1 MFRVTVSG
9 PREQEAS
16 FFTVVVWRDQAEHVA
31 ESLSKGSRI
40 VVVGRLQQRSWTA
53 EDSSARSIVEVV
65 ADELGPS
72 LRVGNGDH
80 DQDGAEPASVAS
92 SISAVGERDASEGAA
107 CQRSAP
113 SLLILRVS
121 REKFLYHF
129 KAGPAG
135 GRLRRPSS
143 AGRTEWAASRRSDV
157 SPTGC
162 KACRNPCKGGHRD
175 HPST

>member
-16 FFTVVVWRDQAEHVA
+16 FFTVVV
-31 ESLSKGSRI
+31 
-40 VVVGRLQQRSWTA
+40 GRLQQRSWTT
-53 EDSSARSIVEVV
+53 EDSSARSTVEGRGRR
-65 ADELGPS
+65 AGAKPT
-72 LRVGNGDH
+72 VGNGDH

-121 REKFLYHF
+121 REKLLYEL
-129 KAGPAG
+129 KAGPPARQRHDSHRGAG
-135 GRLRRPSS
+135 LAVHAGWCQT
-143 AGRTEWAASRRSDV
+143 AGRR
-157 SPTGC
+157 
-162 KACRNPCKGGHRD
+162 
-175 HPST
+175 

>member
-31 ESLSKGSRI
+31 ESLSKRSRI

-53 EDSSARSIVEVV
+53 ED
-65 ADELGPS
+65 
-72 LRVGNGDH
+72 
-80 DQDGAEPASVAS
+80 S

-121 REKFLYHF
+121 REKFLYEL
-129 KAGPAG
+129 KVGPAG
-135 GRLRRPSS
+135 GRLRPSS
-143 AGRTEWAASRRSDV
+143 RRQTAG
-157 SPTGC
+157 
-162 KACRNPCKGGHRD
+162 GGG
-175 HPST
+175 

>member
-1 MFRVTVSG
+1 MPT
-9 PREQEAS
+9 
-16 FFTVVVWRDQAEHVA
+16 
-31 ESLSKGSRI
+31 
-40 VVVGRLQQRSWTA
+40 
-53 EDSSARSIVEVV
+53 
-65 ADELGPS
+65 
-72 LRVGNGDH
+72 VGNGDH

-121 REKFLYHF
+121 REKFLYEL

-143 AGRTEWAASRRSDV
+143 AGGTTMRSAVKSSR
-157 SPTGC
+157 
-162 KACRNPCKGGHRD
+162 
-175 HPST
+175 HPKPAHQ